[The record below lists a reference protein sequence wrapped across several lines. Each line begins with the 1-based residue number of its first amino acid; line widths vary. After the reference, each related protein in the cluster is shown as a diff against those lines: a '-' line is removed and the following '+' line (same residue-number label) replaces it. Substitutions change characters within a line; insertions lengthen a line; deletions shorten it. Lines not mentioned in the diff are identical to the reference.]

1 MINTDFYKKVVALNP
16 DTHRN
21 LRFDASQVNLGFVR
35 HCATLRIAGSEL
47 AQAIQEYPVVIVR
60 AQDGQFRL
68 AILLGLEEGQNLFVN
83 AAGLWEGVFI
93 PARIQHYPFV
103 IEDDSLPELLSV
115 DESCSALNADSG
127 ILLINEQGEL
137 QQRVHDEL
145 QFMQDFHLE
154 IARTGLMLRQLAEL
168 DLFVPFSEAVTG
180 GVPAGDLY
188 SIDAA
193 RFKQVEA
200 SVLPDLFRSGAL
212 RLAILQLDSLDNMR
226 RLLTRAVSLSEEKQ
240 PCPLGKV
247 TAQGERVLRTAEQ
260 GIQKPILKSLR
271 KEAPPLL
278 LASEQQDVNGKQD
291 VLKKL
296 LEEKKRL
303 EQEHR
308 ERYAKATAESEPQS
322 LELPAVTAPAESRI
336 WARYLPLWARMQA
349 AGRWGLVAIALIGAA
364 ITWVASGSD
373 TDSLTVATAAQ
384 TADDVAMS
392 PASQTDIFADAMLR
406 IAPGSFEMGSSDG
419 DADEM
424 PVLKVSI
431 SHEFEIG
438 RTEVTQGQ
446 WKAVMGSLPEK
457 LFFRQCGD
465 HCPVENVSW
474 DDVQAF
480 IVRLNAQSGKHY
492 RLPSEAEWEYACRA
506 GGTQRYCGGDNP
518 DELAWYGDRK
528 IGHSPHPVA
537 GKKPNAW
544 GLYDMSGNVWEWV
557 EDCYAHRYSD
567 GRSRTVGRCDARVL
581 RGGSWSNEA
590 DTPRSANRYKRSA
603 NDRFNNNGFRLAR
616 GLP

>member
-1 MINTDFYKKVVALNP
+1 MNNSDFYKQAVALHP

-21 LRFDASQVNLGFVR
+21 LRFDASKVDLGFAR
-35 HCATLRIAGSEL
+35 HCATVRIAASEL
-47 AQAIQEYPVVIVR
+47 AQAVQEYPVVFLR

-68 AILLGLEEGQNLFVN
+68 AALLGVEKSQNLFVS
-83 AAGLWEGVFI
+83 AAGLWDGDFT
-93 PARIQHYPFV
+93 PACIQHYPFV
-103 IEDDSLPELLSV
+103 LEDDSLPEQLSV

-127 ILLINEQGEL
+127 ILLIDEQGEL

-145 QFMQDFHLE
+145 QFMQDFHKE

-168 DLFVPFSEAVTG
+168 DLFVPLNEAVTG
-180 GVPAGDLY
+180 GEAVHAGDLY
-188 SIDAA
+188 SIDSA
-193 RFKQVEA
+193 RFKLIAA
-200 SVLPDLFRSGAL
+200 SALPELFHSGAL
-212 RLAILQLDSLDNMR
+212 RLAILQIDSLDNMR
-226 RLLTRAVSLSEEKQ
+226 RLRNRVVSLSAEKQ
-240 PCPLGKV
+240 PGLFSKV
-247 TAQGERVLRTAEQ
+247 PVQGERVLRTAEQ
-260 GIQKPILKSLR
+260 GMQRPILKSLR
-271 KEAPPLL
+271 NEAPLL
-278 LASEQQDVNGKQD
+278 LASEQQNTDGKQD

-296 LEEKKRL
+296 LYEKKRL

-308 ERYAKATAESEPQS
+308 ERYAKATVESEVQS

-336 WARYLPLWARMQA
+336 WARPVWAWVRMQA
-349 AGRWGLVAIALIGAA
+349 AGRRGLVAIALIGAA
-364 ITWVASGSD
+364 IVWVVSGSD
-373 TDSLTVATAAQ
+373 PGSLPVATA

-392 PASQTDIFADAMLR
+392 PASQTDIFADSMLR

-419 DADEM
+419 DADEK
-424 PVLKVSI
+424 PLLKVNI

-438 RTEVTQGQ
+438 KTEVTQGQ
-446 WKAVMGSLPEK
+446 WKAVMGRLPEK

-465 HCPVENVSW
+465 NCPVENVSW
-474 DDVQAF
+474 DDVQEF
-480 IVRLNAQSGKHY
+480 IARLNAQSGKRY

-506 GGTQRYCGGDNP
+506 GGTQRYCGGNNP

-537 GKKPNAW
+537 TRKPNAW

-567 GRSRTVGRCDARVL
+567 GRSRTGCDERVL
-581 RGGSWSNEA
+581 RGGSWSNDA

-603 NDRFNNNGFRLAR
+603 AARFNNNGFRLAR